1 MKTTITI
8 EIDTDGLQSVE
19 DSYLA
24 QLWHITQANPAP
36 YDSKVAIKVSEDVGR
51 EIIRRWLNSQPPP
64 LWAHHSTRFSG

>member
-36 YDSKVAIKVSEDVGR
+36 YGSKVAIEATENVGR
-51 EIIRRWLNSQPPP
+51 EIIRRWLNSQTPS
-64 LWAHHSTRFSG
+64 LWSHFGTWFAD

>member
-36 YDSKVAIKVSEDVGR
+36 YDSKVAIEASMATLNAR
-51 EIIRRWLNSQPPP
+51 SIRLARAEIAAVIGGANH
-64 LWAHHSTRFSG
+64 AA